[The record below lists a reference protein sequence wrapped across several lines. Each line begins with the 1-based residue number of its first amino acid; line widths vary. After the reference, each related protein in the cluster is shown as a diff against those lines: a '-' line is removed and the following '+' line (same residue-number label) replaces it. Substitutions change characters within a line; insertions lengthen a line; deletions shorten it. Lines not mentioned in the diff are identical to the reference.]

1 MLPVGSSPPLVAG
14 ATTFLHGKA
23 SHTILRS
30 LALPYES
37 CSLAT
42 PQAGAQQPALDIEQ
56 FLRLLFNEAL
66 LSHRSAGGR
75 WCRKAPKGGEPP
87 EAAKHRDAILADESK
102 SIAPES
108 ARSWKLIAVASTC
121 SGTFPP
127 TGIYYRLPQ
136 MCCVPRFFAGA
147 QNDCEGGKVSVEQTS
162 PSGGSGAQRQKGCIS
177 SAPQA
182 RLFGFRCLWQRCRRR
197 RQYTHRP
204 QGDTTTL

>member
-1 MLPVGSSPPLVAG
+1 MGSAHRAGWFRGSVLCCLSAAPPLVAG

-75 WCRKAPKGGEPP
+75 WCRKAPKGGEPL
-87 EAAKHRDAILADESK
+87 EAAKHRDAYLADESK
-102 SIAPES
+102 GTNRNQPGAG
-108 ARSWKLIAVASTC
+108 SWKLIAIASAFI
-121 SGTFPP
+121 GTFPP
-127 TGIYYRLPQ
+127 TGIYRLSLTYNSYR
-136 MCCVPRFFAGA
+136 
-147 QNDCEGGKVSVEQTS
+147 D
-162 PSGGSGAQRQKGCIS
+162 S
-177 SAPQA
+177 SL
-182 RLFGFRCLWQRCRRR
+182 RSE
-197 RQYTHRP
+197 
-204 QGDTTTL
+204 

>member
-1 MLPVGSSPPLVAG
+1 MLPVGSRPPLVAD

-42 PQAGAQQPALDIEQ
+42 LQAGAQQPALDIEQ

-75 WCRKAPKGGEPP
+75 WCRKAPKGGKRPK
-87 EAAKHRDAILADESK
+87 AANHRNAFLLMNPKASSQNQPKADS
-102 SIAPES
+102 
-108 ARSWKLIAVASTC
+108 RKLIAFASTC

-127 TGIYYRLPQ
+127 TGICYRLPQ
-136 MCCVPRFFAGA
+136 MRRVPRFFAGA
-147 QNDCEGGKVSVEQTS
+147 QNDCEGGKMST
-162 PSGGSGAQRQKGCIS
+162 
-177 SAPQA
+177 
-182 RLFGFRCLWQRCRRR
+182 
-197 RQYTHRP
+197 
-204 QGDTTTL
+204 